1 MKSFGETVKE
11 LRELKGLTQVQ
22 LAELCGMGRVGI
34 ARLEIDAT
42 APTWL
47 TVTKLAAAL
56 GVACTA
62 FPPPVD
68 DVTKKQKIDRTKRSS
83 KRRKDQRHR
92 E

>member
-1 MKSFGETVKE
+1 MKTFGETVKE
-11 LRELKGLTQVQ
+11 LRERTGLTQDQ

-56 GVACTA
+56 GVECTA
-62 FPPPVD
+62 FPPPAD
-68 DVTKKQKIDRTKRSS
+68 DVTKKQKLESKHKRNPN
-83 KRRKDQRHR
+83 RRRD
-92 E
+92 